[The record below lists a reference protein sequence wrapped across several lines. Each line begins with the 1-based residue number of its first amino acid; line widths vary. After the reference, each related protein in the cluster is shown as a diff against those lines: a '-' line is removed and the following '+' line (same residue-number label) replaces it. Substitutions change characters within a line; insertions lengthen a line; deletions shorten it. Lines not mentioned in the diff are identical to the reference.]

1 MKKLLTLI
9 LCGVL
14 LLCLFGCT
22 ETPPAETD
30 SQGSDSDFTA
40 GNSESDVSDSSDA
53 PMPETVTGD
62 VFSYRCEEYV
72 TVYRDDGRLFGFVL
86 AEDTELIW
94 TEEAK
99 EGLRRTPWNEL
110 GWEVLSGPAT
120 RITLSGLTQASA
132 PATYTG
138 SIAEWYRAESVTVL
152 SAMDL
157 IAAPEKP
164 VIYLYPEVETEV
176 SVLLDYRGTLTY
188 TYPAYGDGWRVT
200 AKPDGTL
207 TDADGQIYNYLY
219 WEGIGAVSYDFSE
232 GFCVAGKDVAA
243 FLEDALARLGLTR
256 REANEFIVYWL
267 PQMEQNPYNLI
278 SFQQEAYTESA
289 PLTVT
294 PAPDT
299 LIRVFM
305 AYQPLEMPVEIEPQS
320 LSAPVRTGFTV
331 VEWGGAEVK

>member
-1 MKKLLTLI
+1 MKRIVTFF
-9 LCGVL
+9 LCGIF
-14 LLCLFGCT
+14 LFLISGCGKIFL
-22 ETPPAETD
+22 P
-30 SQGSDSDFTA
+30 DSD
-40 GNSESDVSDSSDA
+40 DSS
-53 PMPETVTGD
+53 PT
-62 VFSYRCEEYV
+62 
-72 TVYRDDGRLFGFVL
+72 L
-86 AEDTELIW
+86 AEQSISGEAFYSPGWSYIQVTDEKNSSSALKFVITEETELIW
-94 TEEAK
+94 TEEALTSLCKDSDSVGWEILSVYSTKVCVTYQEKAESPRGESEIDK
-99 EGLRRTPWNEL
+99 EG
-110 GWEVLSGPAT
+110 
-120 RITLSGLTQASA
+120 
-132 PATYTG
+132 
-138 SIAEWYRAESVTVL
+138 WYNAKDVTVL
-152 SAMDL
+152 EVEERNYYY
-157 IAAPEKP
+157 EKP

-176 SVLLDYRGTLTY
+176 SVLLDYRGTLTC
-188 TYPAYGDGWRVT
+188 TYPSYGDGWRVT

-207 TDADGQIYNYLY
+207 TDAAGQIYNYLY
-219 WEGIGAVSYDFSE
+219 WEGIGTVSYDFSE
-232 GFCVAGKDVAA
+232 GFCVAGKDTAA

-331 VEWGGAEVK
+331 VEWGGAVIK